1 MKKYIYFFVVGAVC
15 LLLSATAYAEDLNNS
30 DANIIG
36 HVLEKSSQEH
46 LPYNYRIFKRYDHWR
61 DD

>member
-36 HVLEKSSQEH
+36 HVLEKTCRKVI
-46 LPYNYRIFKRYDHWR
+46 LFFKSVR
-61 DD
+61 